1 MESFDRISPCLT
13 QLCKNLNC
21 FYFIVN
27 FEVRGFDWLTFA
39 LTCSHFLYNG
49 PLALDSMDLET
60 VYFCKKIPKMFGLF
74 SIINILP
81 HVYLI
86 ELTIKQYQY

>member
-39 LTCSHFLYNG
+39 LTVVTFYTTG
-49 PLALDSMDLET
+49 PWPWTLWIWKLFIS
-60 VYFCKKIPKMFGLF
+60 VKKFQKCLVCFPL
-74 SIINILP
+74 
-81 HVYLI
+81 
-86 ELTIKQYQY
+86 